1 MNDDRSA
8 MHTRP
13 SLLVRVRDA
22 GDAGAWATFVDIYAP
37 VVYGF
42 GRRRGLQDADAA
54 DLTQEVMGEVVRSIR
69 DFEYQPQRGRFR
81 DWLLLIARRR
91 LFRFFDRRARHGEVH
106 GQADALDQAEDHTPD
121 ADWNDAFSARVL
133 EVALKRIQPDFE
145 PATWRAFERVWLEN
159 RPAPETAAELSMK
172 IQLVYKAKSRV
183 LKRLTEEVEE
193 INEDFTWLDAIET
206 TTRGPGGQVRRVE
219 SSH

>member
-22 GDAGAWATFVDIYAP
+22 ADAGAWGAFVDIYAP

-54 DLTQEVMGEVVRSIR
+54 DLTQDVMGEVVRSIR
-69 DFEYQPQRGRFR
+69 AFEYQPARGRFR

-91 LFRFFDRRARHGEVH
+91 LFRFFDRRAGAAKNTARPMPSIRPRTRPP
-106 GQADALDQAEDHTPD
+106 TPTGTTR
-121 ADWNDAFSARVL
+121 SARACSRSPL
-133 EVALKRIQPDFE
+133 NEFSLTLSRRPGAHSK
-145 PATWRAFERVWLEN
+145 RVWLEN
-159 RPAPETAAELSMK
+159 RPASEAAAELSMK

-183 LKRLTEEVEE
+183 SE
-193 INEDFTWLDAIET
+193 AIDG
-206 TTRGPGGQVRRVE
+206 RGRRDQRRFLVAGCD
-219 SSH
+219 